1 MVTFS
6 EFPILFSPFFI
17 LSIHLFSINTRLMNL
32 FSLKSIVFFFIDYL
46 HGIIIYIIL
55 LLPVPTF

>member
-6 EFPILFSPFFI
+6 EFPFFWI
-17 LSIHLFSINTRLMNL
+17 LSIRLFSINTRLMNL
-32 FSLKSIVFFFIDYL
+32 LSLKSIVFFFIDYL